1 MSQGHWLSISIAR
14 QVLELRKAERCL
26 GAWPVSTAA
35 AGAGECN
42 GSGQT
47 PRGWHRIRLGIG
59 AGAPLRSVF
68 VGRRATGQTC
78 SPELM
83 AANPGRDWIL
93 TRILWLTGAESGRN
107 RGGDVD
113 TLRRLIYIHGTS
125 DEDRLGEPVSA
136 GCIRMGNA
144 DICSLFPKCYPGMP
158 VLISEDSSCSGH

>member
-1 MSQGHWLSISIAR
+1 VSQGHWLSISIAR
-14 QVLELRKAERCL
+14 QVLELREDERCIRQ
-26 GAWPVSTAA
+26 WSVSTAA
-35 AGAGECN
+35 AGAGELN

-59 AGAPLRSVF
+59 AGAPERTVF
-68 VGRRATGQTC
+68 VGRRSTGEVC
-78 SPELM
+78 SAQRM
-83 AANPGRDWIL
+83 AAHPGRDWIL
-93 TRILWLTGAESGRN
+93 TRILWLTGAEPGRN

-136 GCIRMGNA
+136 GCIRMANA

-158 VLISEDSSCSGH
+158 VLISEDLSCSGR